1 MKSSKKRVS
10 RNNNTSAR
18 QGNAFQ
24 GVALPKPQLPRWV
37 GSALNLT
44 ASNSVSPQK
53 TFLDIPII
61 PQLYGITAT
70 GVIPPVSTVTP
81 LGPSLL
87 PNFTQLGGV
96 FKEYCITG
104 FRGELRC
111 VDNRSAV
118 AMTLQ
123 RGLVLGAIDEKSSAA
138 ATFATMQDLPHLE
151 AVVSLTESPAR
162 HLIEW
167 KPQDLEDLQWQ
178 FTSAAT
184 PVVPAWFKIYC
195 DPANTFTD
203 GGVGA
208 GTAAFALTGCMR
220 VALRGLE

>member
-1 MKSSKKRVS
+1 MKSSKKRVL
-10 RNNNTSAR
+10 RNTSTSAQ
-18 QGNAFQ
+18 QGNPFQ

-44 ASNSVSPQK
+44 ANNSVSPQK
-53 TFLDIPII
+53 TFLDIPIV
-61 PQLYGITAT
+61 PQQYDIDGT
-70 GVIPPVSTVTP
+70 GTIAPAQSVTP
-81 LGPSLL
+81 LGPSII

-111 VDNRSAV
+111 VDNRTAV

-123 RGLVLGAIDEKSSAA
+123 RGLVLGAIDEKSSATP
-138 ATFATMQDLPHLE
+138 TFATMQDLPHLE

-178 FTSAAT
+178 FTSTLT
-184 PVVPAWFKIYC
+184 PVVPAWFKVFC
-195 DPANTFTD
+195 NPANTFTD
-203 GGVGA
+203 SSVGA
-208 GTAAFALTGCMR
+208 GSAIFALTGCMR

>member
-1 MKSSKKRVS
+1 MKSSKKRIS
-10 RNNNTSAR
+10 RNNTSSAR
-18 QGNAFQ
+18 QSDPFR

-44 ASNSVSPQK
+44 ANNSVSPQK
-53 TFLDIPII
+53 TYLDIPII
-61 PQLYGITAT
+61 PQGYGIGPSGTI
-70 GVIPPVSTVTP
+70 IPAGTVTP
-81 LGPSLL
+81 IGPSLI

-111 VDNRSAV
+111 IDNRTAV

-123 RGLVLGAIDEKSSAA
+123 RGFVLAAIDEKSSAA
-138 ATFATMQDLPHLE
+138 ATFATMQDLPHLQ
-151 AVVSLTESPAR
+151 AVVSLTESPSR

-178 FTSAAT
+178 FMLAAT
-184 PVVPAWFKIYC
+184 PAIPAWFKVYC
-195 DPANTFTD
+195 DPVNTFTD
-203 GGVGA
+203 NSVGA
-208 GTAAFALTGCMR
+208 GNASFALTGCVR